1 MGQLP
6 RKASPRAIAQI
17 HYDSVVSNDKNLW
30 LKTLTANNK
39 KLSDTKGSSPYF
51 WWETGRKY
59 AEKYGVYY
67 TFLRVAEESE
77 RRVKLFFTR
86 HNKDGSQRGMPVP
99 ITLVL
104 ENGEWRVDQASY

>member
-1 MGQLP
+1 MSKLP
-6 RKASPRAIAQI
+6 SNASPRAIAQI
-17 HYDSVVSNDKNLW
+17 HYDAVVSNNKDQW
-30 LKTLTANNK
+30 LETLTSNNRRIYN
-39 KLSDTKGSSPYF
+39 TKGSSPYF

-67 TFLRVAEESE
+67 TFLKVGEKSE